1 MLNLDWEKFKMKLL
15 KFSAIFAIL
24 SFAVFA
30 TQTNAQ
36 TRRTV
41 SASEV
46 NGTFRDYFE
55 GKYKGNFNEIKIRAL
70 GKGKLR
76 VAFQLIY
83 PHTDS
88 NGELTANTGE
98 ASGTATIEG
107 DTAVFSPDENGQCKI
122 TIKFVKRGVI
132 KVEQS
137 GVDSEC
143 GFGFNVS
150 ADGTYKKSSSAKP
163 KF

>member
-1 MLNLDWEKFKMKLL
+1 MLNLDWEKFEMKLI
-15 KFSAIFAIL
+15 KFSSIFAIL
-24 SFAVFA
+24 FFTSFAVNL
-30 TQTNAQ
+30 NAQ
-36 TRRTV
+36 TRQSV

-55 GKYKGNFNEIKIRAL
+55 GKYKGSFNEIKILAL

-83 PHTDS
+83 PHTDG

-98 ASGTATIEG
+98 ADGTATIEG

-122 TIKFVKRGVI
+122 TIKFVKRGTIRVMQ
-132 KVEQS
+132 K
-137 GVDSEC
+137 GDSEC
-143 GFGFNVS
+143 GFGFNVNS
-150 ADGTYKKSSSAKP
+150 AGTYKKSSSAKP

>member
-1 MLNLDWEKFKMKLL
+1 MLNSDWEKFEMKFI
-15 KFSAIFAIL
+15 KFAAVFAIL
-24 SFAVFA
+24 SFVVFA
-30 TQTNAQ
+30 AQTNSQ
-36 TRRTV
+36 TRQTV

-55 GKYKGNFNEIKIRAL
+55 GKYKGSFNEIKILAL

-83 PHTDS
+83 PFIDGTGAMS
-88 NGELTANTGE
+88 ANTGE

-107 DTAVFSPDENGQCKI
+107 DTATFSPDETNGCVI
-122 TIKFVKRGVI
+122 TIKFVKRGTI
-132 KVEQS
+132 KVTQE
-137 GVDSEC
+137 GVSEC
-143 GFGFNVS
+143 GFGFNVNS
-150 ADGTYKKSSSAKP
+150 AGTYKKLNGDKP